1 MDENEKQEE
10 EIVEI
15 DVTET
20 STNGE
25 LKTEN
30 ERDLSVFSM
39 EELIQ
44 EMHILSANNNI
55 LSVSKKVEEVRTLFY
70 LKLKQHQKEKVERR
84 SIEKTVS
91 TSRKIQ
97 PEVEVKISPDVSGEI
112 VELLVKEG
120 DKVEKGEL
128 LVKIKPDIYKSILER
143 SKASVNTAKANLAK
157 SKAQLTESESNFN
170 RNKRLYNQQAISLS
184 EFEQIEAAYK
194 IAKLNVESSEYAVSS
209 AEASLNEAEEN
220 LDKTSIYAPVDG
232 TISMLNVEL
241 GERVVGTAQMSGTEL
256 MRLANLNAMEVAVEV
271 NENDIIRVHL
281 GDTSLIEIDA
291 FLGEEFKGIVT
302 EIANSANVSGVS
314 ADQVTNFEVKIR
326 ILDNTNFRPGM
337 TASVEVQTK
346 LVKDVISVPIQAVT
360 TRKDTAKNEDNKK
373 VECVFLFGNSMAN
386 FTIVKT
392 GIQNDKYIEVLEGI
406 ADSDVVIVGP
416 YSLVSKTLKDGMKVE
431 SMGSENGEDKKKSGF
446 SVKVSTK

>member
-1 MDENEKQEE
+1 MKIFIVLSVIASVFYFFGKKKQNSKLKKLG
-10 EIVEI
+10 IGIFVLAFI
-15 DVTET
+15 MLIGSLT
-20 STNGE
+20 GII
-25 LKTEN
+25 KTE
-30 ERDLSVFSM
+30 DL
-39 EELIQ
+39 L
-44 EMHILSANNNI
+44 
-55 LSVSKKVEEVRTLFY
+55 KVET
-70 LKLKQHQKEKVERR
+70 EKVERR
-84 SIEKTVS
+84 SITETVS
-91 TSRKIQ
+91 ASGKIQ

-120 DKVEKGEL
+120 DKVKKGEL

-157 SKAQLTESESNFN
+157 SKAQLTESQANFN

-220 LDKTSIYAPVDG
+220 LYKTSIYAPVDG

-241 GERVVGTAQMSGTEL
+241 GERVVGTGQMSGTEL

-281 GDTSLIEIDA
+281 GDTSLIEADA

-406 ADSDVVIVGP
+406 ADSDVVIVRP
-416 YSLVSKTLKDGMKVE
+416 YSLISKTLKDGMKVE
-431 SMGSENGEDKKKSGF
+431 SMGSENGEDKKKSGV

>member
-1 MDENEKQEE
+1 MKIFIVLSVIASVFYFFGKKKQNSKLKKLG
-10 EIVEI
+10 IGIFVLAFI
-15 DVTET
+15 MLIGTLT
-20 STNGE
+20 GII
-25 LKTEN
+25 KTE
-30 ERDLSVFSM
+30 DL
-39 EELIQ
+39 L
-44 EMHILSANNNI
+44 
-55 LSVSKKVEEVRTLFY
+55 KVET
-70 LKLKQHQKEKVERR
+70 EKAERR
-84 SIEKTVS
+84 SITETVS
-91 TSRKIQ
+91 ASGKIQ

-120 DKVEKGEL
+120 DRVEKGEL

-157 SKAQLTESESNFN
+157 SKAQLTESEANFN

-241 GERVVGTAQMSGTEL
+241 GERVVGTGQMSGTEL

-281 GDTSLIEIDA
+281 GDTSLIEVDA
-291 FLGEEFKGIVT
+291 FWGEEFKGIVT
-302 EIANSANVSGVS
+302 EIASSANVSGVS

-406 ADSDVVIVGP
+406 ADSDVVIVRP
-416 YSLVSKTLKDGMKVE
+416 YSLISKTLKDGMKVE
-431 SMGSENGEDKKKSGF
+431 SMGSENGEDKKKSGV